1 VLKSHSDP
9 ELSLPRLL
17 ADAEDFA
24 YATRAPTF
32 AMRDFTG
39 KQENQDHFRT
49 DCDIPVTLDKCTSRG
64 DVICDRNTFAFAV
77 VSQKD
82 RHHLLA
88 REALAAAAIWQHV
101 S

>member
-17 ADAEDFA
+17 VDAEDFA
-24 YATRAPTF
+24 HATRAPTF
-32 AMRDFTG
+32 AKRDFTG
-39 KQENQDHFRT
+39 KQENDDHFRT
-49 DCDIPVTLDKCTSRG
+49 DCDMPVTVDECTSRG
-64 DVICDRNTFAFAV
+64 DVIGDRNAFAFAV

-82 RHHLLA
+82 RHHLLG
-88 REALAAAAIWQHV
+88 REALAAAALWQHV